1 MRWLGHHAA
10 AGRAAIVLD
19 ARAPG
24 LCATQ
29 RKRVGLERLGRQP
42 RACRRFFFPAV
53 PHSLPATRRR
63 FGGEMDRAI
72 AKSKSLGVSR
82 DEFRQII
89 REKLFVAAP
98 GQEPRIASYGGRAP
112 LAGWLRVVCARAVID
127 SRAAK
132 TMPAGDQGLLDRLP
146 SRDDPELAALRARHA
161 EALPVAFA
169 AGLAALA
176 PRQRNLLRQRYL
188 HNVSAAS
195 LAQSWR
201 SSRHASEWQRPRAAI
216 SSSTRKRLKGA
227 VEQNL
232 DSLLG
237 LLGASSTSASP
248 ALELPVEDDRR
259 LASRGAA
266 AAKASAIELSQTFM
280 RPVLGRKPTIRQRIV
295 GVVLLGKIL
304 TASVCVVALFGL
316 NESGSMQSRVATLS
330 QAKRLHQHVDMM
342 HDSLCVEVY

>member
-1 MRWLGHHAA
+1 MSAA
-10 AGRAAIVLD
+10 AEAGFLAALAPELVPAFAALPSLGD
-19 ARAPG
+19 RLAVWAALPEASLLTREDLFAGVARRIGEGDLAEPEAALG
-24 LCATQ
+24 SFEIADLCLALACA
-29 RKRVGLERLGRQP
+29 KGAP
-42 RACRRFFFPAV
+42 RA
-53 PHSLPATRRR
+53 LEELDRR

-127 SRAAK
+127 LARRQDDL
-132 TMPAGDQGLLDRLP
+132 PAGDQGLLDRLP

-195 LAQSWR
+195 LAQSYGVHR
-201 SSRHASEWQRPRAAI
+201 ATLFEWLEAARGDLI
-216 SSSTRKRLKGA
+216 KHTEKRLKGA

-237 LLGASSTSASP
+237 LLGSELDLSIRRLLSST
-248 ALELPVEDDRR
+248 VEDETD
-259 LASRGAA
+259 
-266 AAKASAIELSQTFM
+266 
-280 RPVLGRKPTIRQRIV
+280 V
-295 GVVLLGKIL
+295 
-304 TASVCVVALFGL
+304 
-316 NESGSMQSRVATLS
+316 
-330 QAKRLHQHVDMM
+330 
-342 HDSLCVEVY
+342 